1 MPWAASPDFSVFLPP
16 GLSRGTTWHCDAV
29 LDKADDS
36 WTNYITDKETVMKN
50 FYLGADVSKG
60 YSDFMLLDVKVQ
72 DIDDP
77 SLTVKM
83 FKTSMT
89 LGKL

>member
-1 MPWAASPDFSVFLPP
+1 MPWAVSPDFSVFLPP

-36 WTNYITDKETVMKN
+36 WTKFILPIKETVMKN

-60 YSDFMLLDVKVQ
+60 YSDFMLLDAKKRRIEEVMAA
-72 DIDDP
+72 
-77 SLTVKM
+77 S
-83 FKTSMT
+83 S
-89 LGKL
+89 KLDVGC